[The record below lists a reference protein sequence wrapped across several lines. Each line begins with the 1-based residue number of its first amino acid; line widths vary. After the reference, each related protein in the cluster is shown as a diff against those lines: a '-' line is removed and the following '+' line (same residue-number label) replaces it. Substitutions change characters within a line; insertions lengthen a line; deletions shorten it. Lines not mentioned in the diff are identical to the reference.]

1 MNSKFGTAL
10 ALSAVLATG
19 TAAAAINTQA
29 LVAPTKSSLGTAGT
43 TLLPVDQV
51 ASVTT
56 GQTQN
61 LPTTTSTA
69 GSSQGQT
76 TNTPAPGQSAGSMPD
91 VTTPAATQP
100 TSTSPTSTSPTST
113 SLSPSSE
120 PTVIYGNPN
129 PSTGGDD
136 IENDNEGKSNDS
148 QGNDGQSKN
157 GQSNDGDDD

>member
-10 ALSAVLATG
+10 ALSTVLLTG

-29 LVAPTKSSLGTAGT
+29 LVAPTKSSLGTAST

-51 ASVTT
+51 VSVTPA
-56 GQTQN
+56 QAQN
-61 LPTTTSTA
+61 IPS
-69 GSSQGQT
+69 QT

-91 VTTPAATQP
+91 VTTPTATQP
-100 TSTSPTSTSPTST
+100 TSASPAITSPKPSHSPN
-113 SLSPSSE
+113 
-120 PTVIYGNPN
+120 VIYGNPN

-136 IENDNEGKSNDS
+136 IENDNEGQSNND
-148 QGNDGQSKN
+148 QGDDGQSNN